1 MGDNWSVLAITAII
15 AIIAPRSTTFF
26 SNGRSRQGVTT
37 GSRQAKAGTDRA
49 RGRYGRVWVVG
60 LWVADQS
67 GWQSGWQSGDG
78 NCLGGGGRRACNFAI
93 DEGGG
98 VLESGGV
105 LKSAKGR
112 VLGR

>member
-1 MGDNWSVLAITAII
+1 
-15 AIIAPRSTTFF
+15 
-26 SNGRSRQGVTT
+26 VTT
-37 GSRQAKAGTDRA
+37 GSRQAEGRYRQAPDRA

-67 GWQSGWQSGDG
+67 GWQSGDRD
-78 NCLGGGGRRACNFAI
+78 CLGGGGRRACNFAI